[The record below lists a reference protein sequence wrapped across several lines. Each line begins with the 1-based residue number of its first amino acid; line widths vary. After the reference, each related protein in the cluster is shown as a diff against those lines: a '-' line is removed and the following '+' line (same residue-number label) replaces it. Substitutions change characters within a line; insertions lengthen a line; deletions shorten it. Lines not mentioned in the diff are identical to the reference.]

1 MLEQELRDKSVDA
14 VTMVYGVKINDD
26 VNLAQ
31 QLKNMYLLGV
41 MEGVDIITTRV
52 MEIED
57 PDEAISFLEE
67 LQVALNNIRLDMME
81 QEVKRNT
88 IIPEVK
94 YGK

>member
-1 MLEQELRDKSVDA
+1 MLEEELRNKSLDA
-14 VTMVYGVKINDD
+14 VTMVYGVKINDN

-57 PDEAISFLEE
+57 PEEAVSFLEE
-67 LQVALNNIRLDMME
+67 LQVALNNIRSEMME
-81 QEVKRNT
+81 QELKRKI
-88 IIPEVK
+88 IIPDVNYE
-94 YGK
+94 